1 VKERKVLENKEIEG
15 PSPSVQVTIERRA
28 LDPWILYLYAMKS
41 PAATK
46 VFNEIRK
53 ILNFLNLLGGTLKD
67 KSRAFADRGRND
79 NARVFNSILK
89 IIQLLK

>member
-46 VFNEIRK
+46 VFDEIRK
-53 ILNFLNLLGGTLKD
+53 IFKFFE
-67 KSRAFADRGRND
+67 SSGRD
-79 NARVFNSILK
+79 TQR
-89 IIQLLK
+89 

>member
-46 VFNEIRK
+46 VFDEIRK
-53 ILNFLNLLGGTLKD
+53 IFKFFE
-67 KSRAFADRGRND
+67 SFGRD
-79 NARVFNSILK
+79 TQR
-89 IIQLLK
+89 

>member
-1 VKERKVLENKEIEG
+1 VLENKEIEG

-46 VFNEIRK
+46 VFDEIRK
-53 ILNFLNLLGGTLKD
+53 IFKFFE
-67 KSRAFADRGRND
+67 SSGRD
-79 NARVFNSILK
+79 TQR
-89 IIQLLK
+89 

>member
-1 VKERKVLENKEIEG
+1 MLENKEIEG

-46 VFNEIRK
+46 VFDEIRK
-53 ILNFLNLLGGTLKD
+53 IFKFFE
-67 KSRAFADRGRND
+67 SSGRD
-79 NARVFNSILK
+79 TQR
-89 IIQLLK
+89 